1 MPKLLLA
8 DDSVTIQRVIELTFA
23 DEDIDVIT
31 VGDGQRAIERIDAD
45 RPDIVLA
52 DVGMPERDGYEVSSY
67 VKRHPELGH
76 VPVILLTGAF
86 ERIDEQRARAAGA
99 DGVLAK
105 PFEPQAVINQVRD
118 LLSRRRT
125 PAIQPALAAT
135 VPAAPAPTPWQ
146 VSQPPAPQAADDTAW
161 ITPDADV
168 AGAPSDSLDEYF
180 DRLDAAFANM
190 GAAPSAD
197 LGFAP
202 PPLPVEP
209 PRPALVHHDRQP
221 ALAAAPPP
229 PAVVPAPAI
238 AAAPAAAASMPVA
251 PTVAAPTP
259 LMEARVPER
268 GPESPR
274 AAAGDPSG
282 HDAREAV
289 QVSHSVPISPVSPP
303 AAPPPVLQ
311 PPPPLAD
318 AFTALLAA
326 ERGQRARPTPVSGP
340 QPPVAV
346 TDALV
351 EEVTRRVLERIS
363 DRVVRETVG
372 DMVLQVADRLVREEI
387 ERIKAAVR

>member
-105 PFEPQAVINQVRD
+105 PFEPQAVINEVRD
-118 LLSRRRT
+118 LLSRRRA
-125 PAIQPALAAT
+125 PAIQPAMAAT
-135 VPAAPAPTPWQ
+135 VPAAPAPAPWQ
-146 VSQPPAPQAADDTAW
+146 AGPPPAPEAADDTAW
-161 ITPDADV
+161 IAPDADV

-197 LGFAP
+197 LAFAP
-202 PPLPVEP
+202 PPPPIEP
-209 PRPALVHHDRQP
+209 PRPELVHHDRQAPP
-221 ALAAAPPP
+221 AAAAPPP
-229 PAVVPAPAI
+229 PAVAPAPAI
-238 AAAPAAAASMPVA
+238 AAAPAAASSMPAA
-251 PTVAAPTP
+251 PTVAAPMP

-282 HDAREAV
+282 HDAREAA
-289 QVSHSVPISPVSPP
+289 QLSYPVPISPVSPP
-303 AAPPPVLQ
+303 PPV
-311 PPPPLAD
+311 PPAPPPLAD

-326 ERGQRARPTPVSGP
+326 ERGQRARPTPVSAP

-351 EEVTRRVLERIS
+351 EEVTRRVLERLS